1 MVFLRRVVL
10 GAAAIALG
18 AGVFPLSAQQ
28 SCPALQDEPG
38 DNGAPPL
45 DPSGHMPLKYKG
57 GPTVPDI
64 TACDLMTRLYIY
76 SDDSMMGRR
85 VGTPDNL
92 RATAYIADQV
102 KKMGLRPAGD
112 KGSYFQYLPVFQ
124 RHTDSASYIAVGGRK
139 YLIGKDFTGNLTESK
154 SLSNAATVYGG
165 VANDTDNVLAPD
177 AVKGKILILS
187 AAAGGGF
194 GRGRGRGGRG
204 AQASPAELAYQAME
218 QAAAEVF
225 TVRGDNAAGRGARGG
240 GAGGFAGGR
249 GTRGGPTGVFEDPA
263 QPSGGRG
270 GFGGGG
276 VTIEPAMAEAI
287 FGKPVDG
294 LAKGTAGTS
303 ASVNFKVMQTS
314 LPTRNVVAILPGSD
328 PKLRG
333 EYVAIGA
340 HNDHNGYTIGGAIEH
355 DSLKAYN
362 MVALVEGADTRPRPT
377 PTAEQWVRIN
387 FLKDSLRKIYPSR
400 MDSIQNGA
408 DDDGSGTV
416 SVLELAEKFARG
428 TVKPRRSIIFVWHT
442 GEEAGL
448 WGSQWFTNHPT
459 VPRDSI
465 VAQLN
470 MDMEGRGE
478 ATDVTG
484 RSKDGEMLH
493 GGPSYL
499 QLVGSRR
506 LSTELGDIAEQVN
519 KSEAI
524 PMQFDY
530 SMDADGHPQRIYCRS
545 DHYNYARYGIP
556 IIFFTTGGHA
566 DYHQNTD
573 EPQYIQYQHMA
584 HVGQLVFDI
593 AMHVADLDHP
603 VVVDHPK
610 PTDPFAACVQ

>member
-1 MVFLRRVVL
+1 MVFLRRLVL
-10 GAAAIALG
+10 GTAATALT
-18 AGVFPLSAQQ
+18 AVLLPLSAQQ
-28 SCPALQDEPG
+28 SCPALQYEPG
-38 DNGAPPL
+38 DNGAAPL
-45 DPSGHMPLKYKG
+45 VADGHMPLKYTG
-57 GPTVPDI
+57 GPTVANI

-85 VGTPDNL
+85 VGTVDNL
-92 RATAYIADQV
+92 RATKYIADQV
-102 KKMGLRPAGD
+102 RKMGLKPAGD
-112 KGSYFQYLPVFQ
+112 NGTYFQYLPVFERQ
-124 RHTDSASYIAVGGRK
+124 TDSASFIAVGSRK
-139 YLIGKDFTGNLTESK
+139 FHIFTDFTANVTANK
-154 SLSNAATVYGG
+154 KLSATATVFGG
-165 VANDTDNVLAPD
+165 VANDTDNVLSPD
-177 AVKGKILILS
+177 AVKGKILVLS

-204 AQASPAELAYQAME
+204 AQVSPAQQAYRDME
-218 QAAAEVF
+218 QAAAEVL
-225 TVRGDNAAGRGARGG
+225 TVRSTDAGGNGRGG
-240 GAGGFAGGR
+240 GRGGFGGGR
-249 GTRGGPTGVFEDPA
+249 GRRGGPTGVFEDPA
-263 QPSGGRG
+263 QPGGGRG

-276 VTIEPAMAEAI
+276 VTIEPQLAEAI
-287 FGKPVDG
+287 FGQSVDN
-294 LAKGTAGTS
+294 LAKGTAGKAVS
-303 ASVNFKVMQTS
+303 LDFRMKQTP

-328 PKLRG
+328 PSLRG

-340 HNDHNGYTIGGAIEH
+340 HNDHNGYTIGGAVEH

-377 PTAEQWVRIN
+377 PTAEQWDRIN
-387 FLKDSLRKIYPSR
+387 FLKDSLRAIYPPR

-416 SVLELAEKFARG
+416 SVLEIAQKFALG
-428 TVKPRRSIIFVWHT
+428 PAKPKRSIIFVWHT

-470 MDMEGRGE
+470 MDMVGRGE

-484 RSKDGEMLH
+484 RSKDGDMLH
-493 GGPSYL
+493 GGPNYL

-506 LSTELGDIAEQVN
+506 LSTELGDIVEQVN
-519 KSEAI
+519 KTESF

-556 IIFFTTGGHA
+556 IVFFTTGGHS

-573 EPQYIQYQHMA
+573 EPQYIQYEHMA
-584 HVGQLVFDI
+584 HVDELVYDV
-593 AMHVADLDHP
+593 AMHVADLNHR
-603 VVVDHPK
+603 VVVDKPK
-610 PTDPFAACVQ
+610 PKDPFGSCVQ